1 MLIGITFTLKHPD
14 DGDDVLTTHGS
25 SSLNDANEEFDSPET
40 IAALAAALEA
50 HGHDTVILG
59 DGPTL
64 LRRLLDGPRPDLVLN
79 IAEGRGNLRGREAR
93 VPAVLEMFGI
103 PYTGSDPLT
112 LAAALDKDC
121 AKRLMRAGGV
131 PTPDW
136 VLIDGCNDK
145 ASKAD
150 QRKKLDALPLPVF
163 IKPAFE
169 GSSKGIVGSNLIDSR
184 DELHRAVERLQR
196 DYAQPILVEEYIEG
210 DELTVGIVGHEPQDV
225 LGIMHVIPLK
235 DHERFVYG
243 IDVKRDWLDRIR
255 YECPANLSPADEAA
269 VRKAALGAWRA
280 LGCRD
285 VTRLD
290 FRLRRGV
297 PYCLE
302 LNPLPGLSPTT
313 GDLVILA
320 GMVGVGHTELIGRIV
335 ESAQMRMRE
344 MGSFAVVNV

>member
-1 MLIGITFTLKHPD
+1 MLVGITFTLKHPD

-25 SSLNDANEEFDSPET
+25 SQLNDANEEFDSPET
-40 IAALAAALEA
+40 IAALAAALESF
-50 HGHDTVILG
+50 GHDVVILG
-59 DGPTL
+59 DGPGL
-64 LRRLLDGPRPDLVLN
+64 LRKLLDGPRPDLVLN

-121 AKRLMRAGGV
+121 AKRLMRAAGV

-136 VLIDGCNDK
+136 VLIDPRGDNSSR
-145 ASKAD
+145 AE
-150 QRKKLDALPLPVF
+150 QRRKLDALPLPVF

-169 GSSKGIVGSNLIDSR
+169 GSSKGIVGSNLIDNR
-184 DELHRAVERLQR
+184 DELHRAVARLQQ
-196 DYAQPILVEEYIEG
+196 DYDQPILVEEFIEG
-210 DELTVGIVGHEPQDV
+210 DELTVGIVGYEPQDV
-225 LGIMHVIPLK
+225 LGIMHVIPIK
-235 DHERFVYG
+235 NEERFVYG
-243 IDVKRDWLDRIR
+243 IDIKRDWIDRIR
-255 YECPANLSPADEAA
+255 YECPANLSPADDVA

-302 LNPLPGLSPTT
+302 LNPLPGLSPAT

-335 ESAQMRMRE
+335 ESARQRMMKTRE
-344 MGSFAVVNV
+344 VAVL